1 MVAPPDARHDAGTP
15 APGSDF
21 YYAILYLDAAT
32 RQRVACIEACRRE
45 IARIPLTCSDR
56 GVALVK
62 LAWWQEDLQRLPDG
76 SPRHEIT
83 QALAPIA
90 AADDRIQPLLCDLVG
105 RIGAALADTRFAT
118 RSEVFDAFRTTHAGV
133 LRCFIRDPAAV
144 DEDHAQALIGLGCWI
159 ELGYELLDIRR
170 VRQLCRLPIAGD
182 VLERH
187 GRARDDVRHA
197 RTSSALEP
205 LLTAELTAVASGLG
219 SAYAALPRRL
229 RKQQP
234 MLCTLAHI
242 VKRRLRLA
250 LADGCQLLEHRIEPT
265 PLTKLW
271 LAWRTATFG

>member
-1 MVAPPDARHDAGTP
+1 MSCLISAGC
-15 APGSDF
+15 GSCAD
-21 YYAILYLDAAT
+21 
-32 RQRVACIEACRRE
+32 CRSR
-45 IARIPLTCSDR
+45 
-56 GVALVK
+56 
-62 LAWWQEDLQRLPDG
+62 
-76 SPRHEIT
+76 
-83 QALAPIA
+83 
-90 AADDRIQPLLCDLVG
+90 
-105 RIGAALADTRFAT
+105 
-118 RSEVFDAFRTTHAGV
+118 
-133 LRCFIRDPAAV
+133 
-144 DEDHAQALIGLGCWI
+144 
-159 ELGYELLDIRR
+159 
-170 VRQLCRLPIAGD
+170 GD